1 MERIQQRYLSPLEN
15 VWDTC
20 CTFIIICYIRFFQ
33 ILFKN
38 LSFQLSIFWQRVFP
52 GSNFSGH
59 FSQEAFFPD
68 FFEDI
73 FPDIVLLNT
82 SDDCFWMNLSSF
94 LLVFTNAFVDVGFL
108 LELMIFLSITFFAP
122 LLNTFNT
129 VRKPY

>member
-20 CTFIIICYIRFFQ
+20 CTFIIICYIGFFQ

-68 FFEDI
+68 FFWGHISGHRFIEH
-73 FPDIVLLNT
+73 FGRLLLNE
-82 SDDCFWMNLSSF
+82 SFFFPFSLYECFCWF
-94 LLVFTNAFVDVGFL
+94 GFL

-122 LLNTFNT
+122 LRNTFNT